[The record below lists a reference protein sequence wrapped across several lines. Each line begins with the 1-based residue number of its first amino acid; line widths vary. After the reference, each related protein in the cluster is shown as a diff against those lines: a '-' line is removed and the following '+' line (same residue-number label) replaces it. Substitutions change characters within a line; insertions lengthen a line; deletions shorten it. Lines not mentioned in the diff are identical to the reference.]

1 MKHFILGFI
10 TMLIIGIWV
19 CLAVTGILSVK
30 TVLLV
35 PVGIVIGGLFTIGLI
50 SFMWN
55 K

>member
-10 TMLIIGIWV
+10 TVLIIGIWV
-19 CLAVTGILSVK
+19 CLA
-30 TVLLV
+30 
-35 PVGIVIGGLFTIGLI
+35 VGIVIGGLFTIGLI